1 MNYKLTLHPGS
12 NPVEEFTSIP
22 HGVTSLDL
30 SLNNLYS
37 ISTVELIQAFA
48 NTPASVTSLNLRGND
63 LGIKSSDE
71 LVQILAAIP
80 ANVNSLNL
88 RGNNLASK
96 NCAELAKFLASIPAS
111 VTSLDLSANL
121 LGLKSYAEL
130 AYIFSSIPNH
140 VVSLNLC
147 LNCLHGP
154 SLENLKLLKDS
165 LKHLQTV
172 YLDYDIVKNMSKEQC
187 KALGAAFPNIQ
198 KIILVDKNGKEI
210 HPSHS
215 IPISNLIRELSGK
228 ADVPS
233 LLNQCLIFAQKHQT
247 NIEDL
252 NIPDELRESIQT
264 CKPL

>member
-1 MNYKLTLHPGS
+1 MNYKLILHPGS
-12 NPVEEFTSIP
+12 NLVQEFTSIP

-48 NTPASVTSLNLRGND
+48 NIPASVTSLNLSGNS
-63 LGIKSSDE
+63 LGFKNSDE

-121 LGLKSYAEL
+121 LGLKSYTEL

-147 LNCLHGP
+147 LNCLHGL
-154 SLENLKLLKDS
+154 SLENLELLKDS
-165 LKHLQTV
+165 LKPLQTV
-172 YLDYDIVKNMSKEQC
+172 YLDYDIVKNMSKEQRQ
-187 KALGAAFPNIQ
+187 ALGAVFPNIQ
-198 KIILVDKNGKEI
+198 KIILVDYYGKEL
-210 HPSHS
+210 HPSQS
-215 IPISNLIRELSGK
+215 ITIANLIRELSGK
-228 ADVPS
+228 TDVPS
-233 LLNQCLIFAQKHQT
+233 LLNQSILFAKGHQT
-247 NIEDL
+247 NIKAL
-252 NIPDELRESIQT
+252 NIPDELKESIQT